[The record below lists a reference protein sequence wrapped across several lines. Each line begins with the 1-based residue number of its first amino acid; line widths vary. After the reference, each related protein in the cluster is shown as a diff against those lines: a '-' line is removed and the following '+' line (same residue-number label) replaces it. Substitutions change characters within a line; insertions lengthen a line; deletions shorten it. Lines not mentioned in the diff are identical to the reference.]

1 MSLFFES
8 SQVHEVYTGS
18 TPVNQ
23 IIYKNRVVWS
33 RRITLTIV
41 PNPSNA
47 TVVLT
52 APGET
57 QSGNSITVFW
67 GTTIS
72 YTVSRAGYVTATGT
86 YRPIDNESYPV
97 NLTQQLT
104 FTLNPDPSDAT
115 VVLTSDS
122 GTTQTG
128 NSILVNPGGTVT
140 YSVSK
145 SAYVSQS
152 GSQTVNSNT
161 TLSKSLSV
169 ALPVN
174 LTPPS
179 SSNKTLVASTSG
191 ANNTIYTVPSDGW
204 YYVEL
209 MGGGS
214 RTSGD
219 GVGGT
224 AGGLTNRTIYLHKGA
239 KCLLWSGNSHNGNTT
254 TGASTG
260 YPSPSDYWGGTGAT
274 GHSEGGGGGGG
285 AANNGRNSSH
295 WDGGPGAA
303 GSGFLAGVD
312 RGAQSKT
319 FTNGN
324 WSRNFS
330 SDSSFSVGSFSVSH
344 LYIALLAGGAGGAC
358 GKNDDVR
365 TTGGGGGAYGNGA
378 GTTYSTVVAET
389 AGPGGAWGV
398 GTKGNRYGSPGVGA
412 WAVLDLTTNT
422 CTWGQGGGAAYTH
435 GYCKLYKIN
444 T

>member
-8 SQVHEVYTGS
+8 SQVHEVYTGN

-41 PNPSNA
+41 PDPSDA
-47 TVVLT
+47 TVVIT

-67 GTTIS
+67 GTTVS
-72 YTVSRAGYVTATGT
+72 YTISKAGYVTKTGT
-86 YRPIDNESYPV
+86 YKPIDNESYPV
-97 NLTQQLT
+97 SLVQQFV

-152 GSQTVNSNT
+152 DSLTVHNDVT
-161 TLSKSLSV
+161 ITKALAV

-179 SSNKTLVASTSG
+179 SSNKTLVASTSA

-209 MGGGS
+209 MGGGA
-214 RTSGD
+214 RHSGD
-219 GVGGT
+219 GN
-224 AGGLTNRTIYLHKGA
+224 AGGAGGRTNRTIYLHKGA
-239 KCLLWSGNSHNGNTT
+239 KCLLWSGNSHNGNTS

-295 WDGGPGAA
+295 YDGGPGAA

-312 RGAQSKT
+312 RDAQSKT
-319 FTNGN
+319 FTNSA

-344 LYIALLAGGAGGAC
+344 LYVALLTGGGGGAC
-358 GKNDDVR
+358 GNNDDVR

-389 AGPGGAWGV
+389 AGPGGTWGR
-398 GTKGNRYGSPGVGA
+398 GTYGNRYGSPGSGG

-422 CTWGQGGGAAYTH
+422 CAAGTGGGSANAN

>member
-1 MSLFFES
+1 MSLYFGS
-8 SQVHEVYTGS
+8 SQVYEVYLGDA
-18 TPVNQ
+18 PVNQ
-23 IIYKNRVVWS
+23 IYYKNQLFWA

-41 PNPSNA
+41 PNPSDA

-52 APGET
+52 ADGET
-57 QSGNSITVFW
+57 QSGNSITVYY
-67 GTTIS
+67 GK
-72 YTVSRAGYVTATGT
+72 TVSCTVSKYGYVTKTENIT
-86 YRPIDNESYPV
+86 PTDNESYPISLV
-97 NLTQQLT
+97 NQYT
-104 FTLNPDPSDAT
+104 FTITPDPSDAT
-115 VVLTSDS
+115 VTLTANPGS
-122 GTTQTG
+122 TQVG
-128 NSILVNPGGTVT
+128 NSILVDPGGTVSW
-140 YSVSK
+140 SVSK

-152 GSQTVNSNT
+152 GSQTVNANT
-161 TLSKSLSV
+161 TVSKTLSC

-174 LTPPS
+174 MTAPS
-179 SSNKTLVASTSG
+179 ATNRTQVAAVSG
-191 ANNTIYTVPSDGW
+191 AQNTIYTVATDGW

-219 GVGGT
+219 GVAGT
-224 AGGLTNRTIYLHKGA
+224 AGGLTNRIIYLHKGA
-239 KCLLWSGNSHNGNTT
+239 KCLLWAGNSHNGNTT

-295 WDGGPGAA
+295 YDGGPGAA
-303 GSGFLAGVD
+303 GSGFLAGIN
-312 RGAQSKT
+312 RNTQSKT
-319 FTNGN
+319 FTNSA

-330 SDSSFSVGSFSVSH
+330 SDSSFTVGSFSVTH
-344 LYIALLAGGAGGAC
+344 LYCAILAGGAGGSC

-365 TTGGGGGAYGNGA
+365 TTGGGGGAYGNGG

-389 AGPGGAWGV
+389 SGPGGTWGA
-398 GTKGNRYGSPGVGA
+398 GTKGNRYGTPGVGG

-422 CTWGQGGGAAYTH
+422 CTSGTGGGSAYTN
-435 GYCKLYKIN
+435 GYCRLYKIN